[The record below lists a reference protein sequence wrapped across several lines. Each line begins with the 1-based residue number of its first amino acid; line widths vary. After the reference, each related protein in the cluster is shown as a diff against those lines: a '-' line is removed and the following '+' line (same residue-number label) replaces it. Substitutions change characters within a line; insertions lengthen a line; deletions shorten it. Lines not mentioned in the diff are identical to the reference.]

1 MLNKHDMDVLR
12 PLIQRYAEIAAL
24 PIQGVKREL
33 WRDNNEHR
41 SARPMVLID
50 QICWNELNA
59 DGGLNEQCEDPYWRG
74 VESELRKKIYCWE
87 HMPVDM
93 VFNPYISLPKPLH
106 NTGWGLKADFDQR
119 TQQADESLFS
129 YSFHNVLEEEE
140 DVEKI
145 QMPEITL
152 DEQKLREIQQEA
164 DILCQGIIPYRMQG
178 ETLHLGVWDRISEW
192 MGVQNCYIELIDR
205 PEFLHAIMERLTQGL
220 LHQIDTLN
228 RLKAYDVTGNIT
240 HCSHTFTDNLPGKD
254 CDLDH
259 GTTQQGWAFGL
270 AQLFTACSPD
280 VTAEFEVP
288 YMNRVFPHFGAI
300 YYGCCERLDDRLDV
314 IAKLKN
320 VRKISC
326 SPWSHKEHF
335 AERMPDYCVM
345 SAKPTPALLAT
356 ESFDEDAVRKDLRET
371 IDAAKRYNRNLE
383 FLLKDISTIHND
395 PKRLWRWAEI
405 AMEEVQ
411 R

>member
-140 DVEKI
+140 DVEII

-240 HCSHTFTDNLPGKD
+240 HCSLH
-254 CDLDH
+254 C
-259 GTTQQGWAFGL
+259 
-270 AQLFTACSPD
+270 
-280 VTAEFEVP
+280 
-288 YMNRVFPHFGAI
+288 
-300 YYGCCERLDDRLDV
+300 
-314 IAKLKN
+314 
-320 VRKISC
+320 
-326 SPWSHKEHF
+326 
-335 AERMPDYCVM
+335 
-345 SAKPTPALLAT
+345 SAKP
-356 ESFDEDAVRKDLRET
+356 VR
-371 IDAAKRYNRNLE
+371 
-383 FLLKDISTIHND
+383 
-395 PKRLWRWAEI
+395 
-405 AMEEVQ
+405 
-411 R
+411 